1 MLKLVLFLLAS
12 ADEPTAKT
20 AEKDSFAKTIGLGFF
35 DWITGHGKT
44 TWDAGFSLYTILKDK
59 GGENLTPNELAK
71 TEIVP
76 SIGNLLKEI
85 IETLKDTIGYENKE
99 NKALLV
105 GVEDDLTKALL
116 KFQSTLH
123 EDKKKEHFDIANFQ
137 PLLELTGLG
146 EHIGGY
152 FKAPQVGQ
160 EIGEVVK
167 HAIMLVISVIDMVAG
182 NAETPEETENA
193 TLPDTDPAEN
203 DRRRLEM

>member
-35 DWITGHGKT
+35 DWITGHGKN

-59 GGENLTPNELAK
+59 GGENLTPNELAT
-71 TEIVP
+71 TEIIP

-85 IETLKDTIGYENKE
+85 IEILKDTIGYENKE

-105 GVEDDLTKALL
+105 GVEGDLRTALL
-116 KFQSTLH
+116 NFQLTLH
-123 EDKKKEHFDIANFQ
+123 EDKREHFDIANFQ

-182 NAETPEETENA
+182 NAETPAETEKA
-193 TLPDTDPAEN
+193 TLPDADPAE